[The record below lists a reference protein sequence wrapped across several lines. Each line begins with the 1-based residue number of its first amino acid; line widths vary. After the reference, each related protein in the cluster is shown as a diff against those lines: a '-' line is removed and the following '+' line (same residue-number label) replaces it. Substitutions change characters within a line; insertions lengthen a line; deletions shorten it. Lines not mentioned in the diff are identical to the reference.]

1 MNRSSYLLGDIQFS
15 SVHISLVRSR
25 SRSSLKNHFD
35 QLSFPFTCSNN
46 YPIIIRITFGK
57 CLIMPAS
64 WLVKTVSK
72 YLPPPLLSLP
82 ERTGREEKK
91 IIIIITTKD
100 RSTNFD
106 ETHDWITNLWAY
118 VSREWITRIFREL
131 CLKKNK

>member
-72 YLPPPLLSLP
+72 YLPPPSP
-82 ERTGREEKK
+82 FPSWANGEGR
-91 IIIIITTKD
+91 
-100 RSTNFD
+100 
-106 ETHDWITNLWAY
+106 
-118 VSREWITRIFREL
+118 
-131 CLKKNK
+131 KKNYNYHYNERSIYQLWRDTRLNYKFMGVRITGMNNQNFSRAVFKKK